1 MIWDLQAGRW
11 RPGEAQVRR
20 NTKAHGQETVHGL
33 GNPYKR
39 VSSLCS
45 PSVVYVVRLEMDLD
59 RRKRTQIKL
68 RMTFLGEEEG
78 VHCST
83 IRKEQKS
90 RRVSWLPHLE
100 NISL

>member
-1 MIWDLQAGRW
+1 
-11 RPGEAQVRR
+11 
-20 NTKAHGQETVHGL
+20 
-33 GNPYKR
+33 
-39 VSSLCS
+39 
-45 PSVVYVVRLEMDLD
+45 MDLD